1 MRALSIILFGILSLC
16 YTTAEAQY
24 FVLFTDSKDHRPQAD
39 LGVHLSRLRE
49 GKKPDYAFFITDTR
63 GLVNLKDSGNYLIQV
78 AVPGFKVFQDTLY
91 VNHPLNKPLAIRLES
106 LDFDLNEVVV
116 SGEFEIKSVD
126 NSLNRVRVIDRK
138 RIEIRFAVNL
148 KDLLSNELNI
158 RLNVD
163 PILGTSMSLQ
173 GLSGQNIKI
182 LIDGVPLIGRTD
194 GNIDLGQINLANIER
209 IEIIE
214 GPMSVIYGTDAI
226 GGVINLITKKSASHT
241 FEFSQSSYTES
252 NGTYNFDG
260 RMGWRKKGWNLQ
272 ASGGRNFFQGVAIG
286 DEERSRTWKPREQV
300 FADLVFG
307 KKIGNSLHRVQS
319 SYFEEKITSRGE
331 PVFTPYAIYGRDQY
345 FYTTRLNNALYSDF
359 RLSPNTTFNF
369 IQSYSWFNRKK
380 LTYRKDLVNL
390 KEVMT
395 GDSEDQDT
403 NSFSLWLFRGILSHR
418 FNKVFHLQTGYDI
431 NLESTS
437 GERIKDNQQQIG
449 DYAVFATA
457 EIIPF
462 HRLNIKPGIRFIY
475 NTRYGAPVVPSLNLK
490 YDLNSSWALRAAYA
504 RGFRSPSLK
513 ELSFFFVDVN
523 HNVQGNL
530 DLKAEQSHNLNMSLA
545 HQRAARKWS
554 YKLELAGFYN
564 QISNMINLAAVN
576 LQTNLYQYANIEEF
590 KTQGVNLNAEFK
602 REGLSLQGGAAYIGR
617 SNNLNR
623 NMTYSPEY
631 RINASYPIPYLG
643 TDISLF
649 YKVTGST
656 PGFALN
662 ANSEVVE
669 TRIASYQT
677 MDISLSRSF
686 WRRRLSLVA
695 GVKNVFDVTNI
706 DFSGSAG
713 GGVHSGGGNSLP
725 VSMGR
730 TYFVNLR
737 INLIR
742 MK

>member
-1 MRALSIILFGILSLC
+1 MRALSIIFIGILSFC
-16 YTTAEAQY
+16 CTAAEAQY
-24 FVLFTDSKDHRPQAD
+24 FVLFTDSKEHKPQPD
-39 LGVHLSRLRE
+39 LGVHLSHLRA
-49 GKKPDYAFFITDTR
+49 GQKPDYAFFITDAR
-63 GLVNLKDSGNYLIQV
+63 GLVSVKDSGDYLIQV
-78 AVPGFKVFQDTLY
+78 AVPGFKVFQDTLH
-91 VNHPLNKPLAIRLES
+91 VNHPLSKPLAIRLES

-138 RIEIRFAVNL
+138 RIEKQGAVNL

-158 RLNVD
+158 RLSVD

-194 GNIDLGQINLANIER
+194 GNIDLSQINLANIER

-241 FEFSQSSYTES
+241 FELSQSSYTES

-260 RMGWRKKGWNLQ
+260 RLGWRKKGWNLQ

-286 DEERSRTWKPREQV
+286 NEVRSRTWKPREQV
-300 FADLVFG
+300 FADLIFG

-319 SYFEEKITSRGE
+319 SYFDEKITSRGE

-359 RLSPNTTFNF
+359 RLSPNTTLNF
-369 IQSYSWFNRKK
+369 IESYSWFSRKK

-390 KEVMT
+390 TEIMT

-403 NSFSLWLFRGILSHR
+403 NSFSLYLFRGILSHR

-431 NLESTS
+431 NLESTA
-437 GERIKDNQQQIG
+437 GERILNNRQHIG
-449 DYAVFATA
+449 DYALFATA
-457 EIIPF
+457 EIIPVQ
-462 HRLNIKPGIRFIY
+462 RINIKPGLRFIY
-475 NTRYGAPVVPSLNLK
+475 NTRYGAPVIPSLNIK
-490 YDLNSSWALRAAYA
+490 YDLSSSWALRVAYA
-504 RGFRSPSLK
+504 RGFRAPSLK

-523 HNVQGNL
+523 HNVQGNQ
-530 DLKAEQSHNLNMSLA
+530 DLQAERSHNLSLSFA
-545 HQRAARKWS
+545 HQVAKRKWS

-564 QISNMINLAAVN
+564 QITNMINLAAVN
-576 LQTNLYQYANIEEF
+576 LQNNLYQYANIDEF
-590 KTQGVNLNAEFK
+590 QTRGINLNGEFK
-602 REGLSLQGGAAYIGR
+602 RSGLSLNGGVAYVGR
-617 SNNLNR
+617 SNSLNKT
-623 NMTYSPEY
+623 MAYSPEY
-631 RINASYPIPYLG
+631 RINASYPIPHLG
-643 TDISLF
+643 IDASIF
-649 YKVTGST
+649 YKMTGST
-656 PGFALN
+656 PGFALD
-662 ANSEVVE
+662 ANSEVVA
-669 TRIASYQT
+669 TRIESYQT
-677 MDISLSRSF
+677 MDISLAKTF
-686 WRRRLSLVA
+686 WRRRLNLVA

-706 DFSGSAG
+706 NFSGSAG
-713 GGVHSGGGNSLP
+713 GGTHAGGGSSLP
-725 VSMGR
+725 ISMGR